1 MIAAKARRNAA
12 VAWNKAKRVQLISCV
27 AQSGIAL
34 STNSAVTSVAVPSRI
49 IMAMSNGTMAA
60 NPMVADKGLENKAT
74 WSANHVS
81 KELKT
86 VEMSISVESAMI
98 SIGRPYMPTVSA
110 SANYRPPCDIASPSP
125 SGDEANGLN
134 KFVE

>member
-12 VAWNKAKRVQLISCV
+12 VASNMAKRFQLISCV
-27 AQSGIAL
+27 AHSEIAP
-34 STNSAVTSVAVPSRI
+34 SANSAVTSVAFPSRI
-49 IMAMSNGTMAA
+49 IMAMSNGTMAT

-86 VEMSISVESAMI
+86 VGMSISVES
-98 SIGRPYMPTVSA
+98 R
-110 SANYRPPCDIASPSP
+110 
-125 SGDEANGLN
+125 
-134 KFVE
+134 